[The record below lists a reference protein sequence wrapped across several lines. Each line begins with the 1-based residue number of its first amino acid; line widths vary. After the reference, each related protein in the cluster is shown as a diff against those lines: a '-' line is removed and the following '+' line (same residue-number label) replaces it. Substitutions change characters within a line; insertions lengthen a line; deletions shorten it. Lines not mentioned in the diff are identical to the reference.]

1 MVKILLIE
9 DNKDIVSGLTFLLKK
24 EGFEVEA
31 CMRAAEAEESIDSV
45 IYDLAIID
53 IGLPDG
59 DGYDVCRYLKE
70 ARPETPVIFLT
81 AKDEERDVVKGFDLG
96 ADDYVIKP
104 FRNRELVSR
113 INNVL
118 RRYDKSTK
126 EIVAGSL
133 RLDLAAKRLYRMGG
147 AAHDAAAGNA
157 DAKEAASAREAGMS
171 EIVLTALEY
180 RIVVYLFQN
189 RGRTLT
195 REQILDQIWDYAGD
209 VVNDNTLT
217 VYIKRVRE
225 KLGEDVIKTV
235 RGMGYRVD

>member
-9 DNKDIVSGLTFLLKK
+9 DNKDIVSGLTFLLTR

-31 CMRAAEAEESIDSV
+31 CMRAAEAEERIDSV

-126 EIVAGSL
+126 EIVAGEL

>member
-9 DNKDIVSGLTFLLKK
+9 DNKDIVSGLTFLLTR

-31 CMRAAEAEESIDSV
+31 CMRAAEAEERIDSV

-126 EIVAGSL
+126 EIVAGEL
-133 RLDLAAKRLYRMGG
+133 RLDLAAKRLYRMG
-147 AAHDAAAGNA
+147 
-157 DAKEAASAREAGMS
+157 E

>member
-1 MVKILLIE
+1 M
-9 DNKDIVSGLTFLLKK
+9 
-24 EGFEVEA
+24 
-31 CMRAAEAEESIDSV
+31 
-45 IYDLAIID
+45 
-53 IGLPDG
+53 
-59 DGYDVCRYLKE
+59 
-70 ARPETPVIFLT
+70 IFLT

-126 EIVAGSL
+126 EIVAGEL

-147 AAHDAAAGNA
+147 AAHDAAAGDA
-157 DAKEAASAREAGMS
+157 DTKEAASAREAGMS

>member
-1 MVKILLIE
+1 
-9 DNKDIVSGLTFLLKK
+9 
-24 EGFEVEA
+24 
-31 CMRAAEAEESIDSV
+31 DSV

-147 AAHDAAAGNA
+147 TAHDAAAGNA